1 MARPTVIKTMKV
13 DEGEKQEEAGE
24 DSLEDEVRP
33 VKLQMIHIPIHWLLR
48 SSGYDSSQDWS
59 PEPPCRELRR
69 QRSVRMPLPS
79 HRRRFN
85 TLATKPPPS
94 AAAAIPVSTARRPSI
109 AIRHLDAHLDA
120 ARRLRPVR
128 SNVVLSSSSHH
139 HRRLFLRP
147 RSMFD
152 APFLVAPFELADDE
166 SIVLRDAVTTMYHP
180 HVLIGAFDFS
190 VCTSQARRSQATPAE
205 RHPTESI
212 SSARTGRSISSCT
225 SDPLRSL
232 AVTDRF
238 PRLTALMSYSII
250 DRARPSSRS
259 SSTSASERLHS
270 HSHSLTSSYISCFFE
285 H

>member
-1 MARPTVIKTMKV
+1 
-13 DEGEKQEEAGE
+13 
-24 DSLEDEVRP
+24 VRP
-33 VKLQMIHIPIHWLLR
+33 VKLQMIHMPIHWLLR
-48 SSGYDSSQDWS
+48 SSDCHSSQDWS

-69 QRSVRMPLPS
+69 QQKRAYASAIAQASIQHARDQAA
-79 HRRRFN
+79 
-85 TLATKPPPS
+85 TLA
-94 AAAAIPVSTARRPSI
+94 AVRIPITGRPSI
-109 AIRHLDAHLDA
+109 ISRHLDAHLN
-120 ARRLRPVR
+120 ARVDCVRIDRMSCFRPPR
-128 SNVVLSSSSHH
+128 
-139 HRRLFLRP
+139 HRRLFVRP
-147 RSMFD
+147 LSMFD

-238 PRLTALMSYSII
+238 PRLTALMPYSII

-259 SSTSASERLHS
+259 SSTSASERAIALSLSLLHTF
-270 HSHSLTSSYISCFFE
+270 LASSNIKRSADRKLILNMKRARSQIKFE
-285 H
+285 AQLKTERARARV